1 MTEYGLIGFPLV
13 HSFSKQFFTEKFAK
27 EHIDA
32 QYLNFEIETVDN
44 LINIIK
50 EHPQLKGLNVT
61 IPHKQHV
68 MPLLNEL
75 STEAQEI
82 GAVNVIAIHR
92 NDNGDITLKGYNADV
107 IGFENSIRPLLK
119 PHHTKALILGT
130 GGASKA
136 VDYGLRRL
144 GLKTTFVS
152 RTPREGML
160 TYSQL
165 DSEIM
170 EQYTV
175 VVNCTPLGTFPHQET
190 FADIP
195 YHLLGSQH
203 LLYDLVYNPSK
214 TMFLQKGEA
223 QGATIKNGL
232 EMLHLQALASWD
244 FWNNTL

>member
-82 GAVNVIAIHR
+82 GAVNVIAIQRTDH
-92 NDNGDITLKGYNADV
+92 GDITLKGYNADV
-107 IGFENSIRPLLK
+107 IGFEDSIRPLLK

-170 EQYTV
+170 GQYTV
-175 VVNCTPLGTFPHQET
+175 VVNCTPLGTFPHQDT

-195 YHLLGSQH
+195 YHLLGNQH

>member
-92 NDNGDITLKGYNADV
+92 TDHGDITLKGYNADV

-165 DSEIM
+165 DPEIM

-190 FADIP
+190 FVDIP

-232 EMLHLQALASWD
+232 EMLHLQAIASWD